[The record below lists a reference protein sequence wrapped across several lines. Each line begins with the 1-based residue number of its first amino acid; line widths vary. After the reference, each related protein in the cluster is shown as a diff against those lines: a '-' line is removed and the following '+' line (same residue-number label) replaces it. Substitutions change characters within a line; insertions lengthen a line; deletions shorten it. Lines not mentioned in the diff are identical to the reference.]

1 MEGSYDLINGVLVNL
16 IYMNV
21 KKYAVLMSFFLLSFA
36 VKAQKDSLDYSYL
49 NFNKLYDYFSN
60 KKISLLSSYTPDLFF
75 EAFDWLGTPYHF
87 GGKSKNGID
96 CSAFVSQVFRKVF
109 GITLLGSCRDIYQRC
124 TTINKEELTEGDL
137 VFFNIRGK
145 YLSHIGIYLQNNKF
159 IHASVHGGVIVD
171 DLDSPYYKNYFYKAA
186 RIVQ

>member
-1 MEGSYDLINGVLVNL
+1 
-16 IYMNV
+16 MNWRKFIV
-21 KKYAVLMSFFLLSFA
+21 ILMCFSFSIA
-36 VKAQKDSLDYSYL
+36 AKAQKDSLDYSYL
-49 NFNKLYDYFSN
+49 SFNKIYDYFN
-60 KKISLLSSYTPDLFF
+60 TKKISLLSSYSPDLFF

-96 CSAFVSQVFRKVF
+96 CSGFVAKVFKKVF
-109 GITLLGSCRDIYQRC
+109 GITLLGSCRDIYQQC
-124 TTINKEELTEGDL
+124 TAINKEELTEGDL

-171 DLDSPYYKNYFYKAA
+171 DLDSPYYKNYFFKAA
-186 RIVQ
+186 RLNQ